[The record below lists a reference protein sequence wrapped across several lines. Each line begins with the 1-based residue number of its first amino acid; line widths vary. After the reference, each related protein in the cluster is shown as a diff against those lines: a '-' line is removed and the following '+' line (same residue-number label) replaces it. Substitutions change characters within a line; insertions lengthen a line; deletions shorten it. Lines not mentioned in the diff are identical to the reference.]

1 MYFSGFLNHRKEVLT
16 FVMSDLESDGEIQTL
31 YEKHIEMIHMQ

>member
-16 FVMSDLESDGEIQTL
+16 FVVSDLEGNGEI
-31 YEKHIEMIHMQ
+31 HIELSLKSTLK